1 MVNPVPVSETPPVP
15 PAVLPPGGDAPR
27 ANRWSLLEIG
37 GLITLAALAFAAIV
51 GVIAVVDT
59 DSSPAGFGVG
69 IGIAILI
76 FFAGATMACALAC
89 LVRRRMEPVALGA
102 LIAACLSIDLIV
114 LAIWLDI
121 DSEAYAKTAGVV
133 TVWSFFALVILGLA
147 LAVTTPLRLALAL
160 YTGAAAATV
169 VSALLSTWLIV
180 TAEND
185 EVVGV
190 SGEGGSL
197 TDAVPIGNDAL
208 LQVLGAM
215 LVLLA
220 AFWFGALA
228 ASGLPDQTLK
238 RTLTTSPSSTT

>member
-1 MVNPVPVSETPPVP
+1 VNPVPVSETPPVP
-15 PAVLPPGGDAPR
+15 PPLGAASTAD
-27 ANRWSLLEIG
+27 RWSLLEAG

-59 DSSPAGFGVG
+59 DSRAAGFGVG

-76 FFAGATMACALAC
+76 FFSGATIACALAC
-89 LVRRRMEPVALGA
+89 LVRQRTELVALGA
-102 LIAACLSIDLIV
+102 LVAACLSVDLIV

-121 DSEAYAKTAGVV
+121 DNEAYTKTAGVV
-133 TVWSFFALVILGLA
+133 AVWSFFALVILGLA
-147 LAVTTPLRLALAL
+147 LAVTTPQRLGLAL
-160 YTGAAAATV
+160 YTGAVTAAV
-169 VSALLSTWLIV
+169 LSGLLSTWLVV
-180 TAEND
+180 TAETGED
-185 EVVGV
+185 VVV
-190 SGEGGSL
+190 SGGGGSFA
-197 TDAVPIGNDAL
+197 DALPIGNDAL

-228 ASGLPDQTLK
+228 ASRMPDQTLK